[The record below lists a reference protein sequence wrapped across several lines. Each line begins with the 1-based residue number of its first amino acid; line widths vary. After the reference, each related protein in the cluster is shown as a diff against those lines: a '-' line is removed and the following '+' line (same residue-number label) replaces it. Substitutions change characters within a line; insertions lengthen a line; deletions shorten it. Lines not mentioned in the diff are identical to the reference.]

1 MCGICGAISLQH
13 GYPVNR
19 KLVYNMNRVLF
30 HRGPDDEGYYFSNN
44 IGMGMRRLS
53 IIDLQTGEQPIHN
66 EDQTLWVVF
75 NGEIYNY
82 RELRHELVQ
91 KGHQFY
97 TKSDTEVIVHAYEAW
112 GEDFLSKLNGMFAIA
127 LWDEKKQQLI
137 LARDVFGIKP
147 LYVYQNGKVLLFAS
161 EIKSL
166 LVNDEIPRK
175 VDKIALDLYLTFR
188 FVPSPR
194 TMLEGIEK
202 VPPSHC
208 LIVNDGRVTRKRYE
222 KSIPEVEK
230 HRKEAE
236 WVELLRDLISVAVKR
251 QSVSDVP
258 LGVLLSGGVDSAA
271 VTALLSRHL
280 NGPLQTF
287 TVGFPDYQG
296 IDELEAANETAR
308 LFNTQHHAIKIGYI
322 DFQSHLMKTIWR
334 LDEPIATTST
344 FALDAVCSTAKE
356 YVKVVLTG
364 QGADEPFGGYQ
375 RYLAA
380 RYGRVIN
387 KWFSPLWLWGR
398 SITRRMFPRWEA
410 WQRAWHSVGVKDQT
424 QWFIAMIEV
433 FSPAMKEKIYQDR
446 KDDKE
451 SFSRAVIDYWR
462 KDIDHLEPL
471 SQMSYVDMRLSLAD
485 DLLMY
490 GDKISMAHSL
500 EMRVPLLDIELI
512 KAVETMPDRMRING
526 FKRKYIYKKAL
537 KEWLPKENLNRPK
550 KGFLTPVEF
559 WLEQDLGNY
568 ATQLFFDRKSALSQY
583 FSIGYI
589 KELLDNHIQRKSNN
603 QRQLYCLL
611 VFELWHKVFI
621 EREFRE

>member
-1 MCGICGAISLQH
+1 MCGICGIISLQN
-13 GYPVNR
+13 GYPVD
-19 KLVYNMNRVLF
+19 KMLVHNMNRVLV
-30 HRGPDDEGYYFSNN
+30 HRGPDDEGYYFTDK

-53 IIDLQTGEQPIHN
+53 IIDLQTGKQPIHN

-97 TKSDTEVIVHAYEAW
+97 TQSDTEVIVHAYEAW

-127 LWDEKKQQLI
+127 LWDKKKQQLI
-137 LARDVFGIKP
+137 LARDIFGIKP
-147 LYVYQNGKVLLFAS
+147 LYMYQNGKVLLFAS

-166 LVNDEIPRK
+166 LVNDNIPRK

-194 TMLEGIEK
+194 TMLQGIEK

-208 LIVNDGRVTRKRYE
+208 LVIKDGKVIRKRYE
-222 KSIPEVEK
+222 KSIPEVEI
-230 HRKEAE
+230 HRKEAD
-236 WVELLRDLISVAVKR
+236 WIELLRDLISEAVKR
-251 QSVSDVP
+251 QSISDVP

-280 NGPLQTF
+280 NGSLQTF

-308 LFNTQHHAIKIGYI
+308 LFNTQHHAVKIGYV
-322 DFQSHLMKTIWR
+322 DVQNQLMRTIWH

-344 FALDAVCSTAKE
+344 VALDAVCSTAKR

-380 RYGRVIN
+380 RYGRVFN
-387 KWFSPLWLWGR
+387 EWHSPLAILGKSFAR
-398 SITRRMFPRWEA
+398 YLFPRWEA
-410 WQRAWHSVGVKDQT
+410 WQRAWHSIAIPDQT
-424 QWFIAMIEV
+424 QWFIAMSEV
-433 FSPAMKEKIYQDR
+433 FSPAMKVKLYPDRGIEKENYA
-446 KDDKE
+446 
-451 SFSRAVIDYWR
+451 RAVIDYWR

-500 EMRVPLLDIELI
+500 EMRVPLLDIELM
-512 KAVETMPDRMRING
+512 KAVEAMPDRLRINK
-526 FKRKYIYKKAL
+526 FQRKYIYKKAL
-537 KEWLPKENLNRPK
+537 REWLPKENLNRPK
-550 KGFLTPVEF
+550 KGFLTPIEF
-559 WLEQDLGNY
+559 WLERELGSY
-568 ATQLFFDRKSALSQY
+568 AGHLFLNQKSAVSQY
-583 FSIGYI
+583 FSLDTI
-589 KELLDNHIQRKSNN
+589 KEILNNHIQRKSNN
-603 QRQLYCLL
+603 QRQLFCLL
-611 VFELWHKVFI
+611 VFEIWHKVFI
-621 EREFRE
+621 ERELHE

>member
-1 MCGICGAISLQH
+1 
-13 GYPVNR
+13 
-19 KLVYNMNRVLF
+19 
-30 HRGPDDEGYYFSNN
+30 
-44 IGMGMRRLS
+44 
-53 IIDLQTGEQPIHN
+53 
-66 EDQTLWVVF
+66 
-75 NGEIYNY
+75 
-82 RELRHELVQ
+82 
-91 KGHQFY
+91 
-97 TKSDTEVIVHAYEAW
+97 
-112 GEDFLSKLNGMFAIA
+112 
-127 LWDEKKQQLI
+127 
-137 LARDVFGIKP
+137 
-147 LYVYQNGKVLLFAS
+147 
-161 EIKSL
+161 
-166 LVNDEIPRK
+166 
-175 VDKIALDLYLTFR
+175 
-188 FVPSPR
+188 
-194 TMLEGIEK
+194 
-202 VPPSHC
+202 
-208 LIVNDGRVTRKRYE
+208 
-222 KSIPEVEK
+222 
-230 HRKEAE
+230 
-236 WVELLRDLISVAVKR
+236 VAVKR

-559 WLEQDLGNY
+559 LLEQDLGNY

-589 KELLDNHIQRKSNN
+589 KELP
-603 QRQLYCLL
+603 
-611 VFELWHKVFI
+611 
-621 EREFRE
+621 